1 MKGFLYA
8 GLGLLA
14 VGLQITVI
22 PDFALWGIRPNIV
35 LVTVL
40 ALTLRWRDTFVFVYA
55 AVLGMALDSFTH
67 GLLGMYGIAFFT
79 AAIAGRFAG
88 GAMYEDNVVSATIV
102 VFALSIVQGI
112 VFVSVFKVFDRQV
125 PWWGWTL
132 ARVLPEALYDAAIAP
147 LVFIGIARLERWTRL
162 QARA

>member
-1 MKGFLYA
+1 MKGFLYTS
-8 GLGLLA
+8 LGLLA
-14 VGLQITVI
+14 VWLQITVI
-22 PDFALWGIRPNIV
+22 PDFALWGIRPNLV

-79 AAIAGRFAG
+79 AAIAARFAG
-88 GAMYEDNVVSATIV
+88 GAMYEDNVFSTTIV
-102 VFALSIVQGI
+102 VFALSIAQGI

-132 ARVLPEALYDAAIAP
+132 TRVLPEALYDALIAP
-147 LVFIGIARLERWTRL
+147 VVFMGIARLERWTRL
-162 QARA
+162 QART